1 MYTDSSTGGTT
12 VSGSIVSSA
21 TGSLIA
27 QIDQI
32 NAPYFWYG
40 DTRDAPYEPYGFWFS
55 EDIDVS
61 VGEDKFLV
69 VWRGDHSNASG
80 HVIYGRLFSKEGASL
95 TESFVVSNQWG
106 HDVQQPI
113 SSSADCEEFSV
124 AYTSRYPKSLFIDHF
139 DIDSNTPST
148 IPNTPL
154 TLQESSAGLIPEV
167 WENYME

>member
-1 MYTDSSTGGTT
+1 MSADGTDLSA
-12 VSGSIVSSA
+12 SIVNSA

-40 DTRDAPYEPYGFWFS
+40 DTLEAPYEGYGFWFS

-61 VGEDKFLV
+61 AVGEDKFLV
-69 VWRGDHSNASG
+69 VWRGDYSNSSG
-80 HVIYGRLFSKEGASL
+80 HVIYGRLFSKEGTSL
-95 TESFVVSNQWG
+95 TDSFIVSTQWG
-106 HDVQQPI
+106 HDVQQPTI
-113 SSSADCEEFSV
+113 IPSADGEEFSL
-124 AYTSRYPKSLFIDHF
+124 AYTSRYPKSLFIENY
-139 DIDSNTPST
+139 DIDSSTPST